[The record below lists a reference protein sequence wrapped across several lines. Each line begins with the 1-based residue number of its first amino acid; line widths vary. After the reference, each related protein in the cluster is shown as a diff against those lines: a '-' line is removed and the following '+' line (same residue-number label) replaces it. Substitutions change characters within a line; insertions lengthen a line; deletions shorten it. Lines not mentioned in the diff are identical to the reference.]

1 MKLTPLDIHH
11 KEFSKSLRGYNEVEV
26 DEFLDQVADELE
38 RLFKENIE
46 LSERIEAAE
55 EKVRSYQEMERTLN
69 NTLLAA
75 QKSADDIIAKAKH
88 EAEVVLKDA
97 EVKAKEIIHNA
108 LQQKQKA
115 QADLVRIKQAEEQFR
130 AQFRALLESHL
141 RGIAEVPLPED
152 VKVLAAE
159 AGGELLGEVEVA
171 PATTAAPAAAVAPEP
186 AAPAADAPAKE
197 TSAQR
202 SYREALEERTGGT
215 ASSAASAAVP
225 AGTEPPAMPVI
236 EPPTPGFV
244 QGIQLGEVTPPEI
257 VDDAPK
263 FEVPEF
269 KLDFRA
275 AGEADDDLDIEE
287 ID

>member
-55 EKVRSYQEMERTLN
+55 EKVRGYQEMERTLN

-130 AQFRALLESHL
+130 VEFRALLESHL

-159 AGGELLGEVEVA
+159 AGGELLGEVEVGSAA
-171 PATTAAPAAAVAPEP
+171 PTAAAAPAEGSEGSGR
-186 AAPAADAPAKE
+186 E
-197 TSAQR
+197 TSARR
-202 SYREALEERTGGT
+202 SYREALEASAGG
-215 ASSAASAAVP
+215 AAASALVAAAP
-225 AGTEPPAMPVI
+225 GAAETSAMPVV

-244 QGIQLGEVTPPEI
+244 QGIQLGEAAPPEV
-257 VDDAPK
+257 VDDAPE

-275 AGEADDDLDIEE
+275 AGEVDDDLDIEE

>member
-141 RGIAEVPLPED
+141 RSLAEVPLPED
-152 VKVLAAE
+152 VKVLVAE
-159 AGGELLGEVEVA
+159 AGGELVGEVEVGSSA
-171 PATTAAPAAAVAPEP
+171 P
-186 AAPAADAPAKE
+186 AAPAASAQAAPADAPE
-197 TSAQR
+197 GGTRGTSAQR
-202 SYREALEERTGGT
+202 SYREALEER
-215 ASSAASAAVP
+215 ASGAASAASAAAAP
-225 AGTEPPAMPVI
+225 AVVEPPAMPVV

-244 QGIQLGEVTPPEI
+244 QGIQLGEVAPPEV

-275 AGEADDDLDIEE
+275 VGEADDDLDIEE

>member
-55 EKVRSYQEMERTLN
+55 EKVRAYQEMERTLN

-115 QADLVRIKQAEEQFR
+115 QADLVRIKQAEEAFR

-141 RGIAEVPLPED
+141 RSVAEIPLPED

-159 AGGELLGEVEVA
+159 VGGEVVGEVEVA
-171 PATTAAPAAAVAPEP
+171 AAQAPAP
-186 AAPAADAPAKE
+186 AEE

-202 SYREALEERTGGT
+202 SYREALEAQIRG
-215 ASSAASAAVP
+215 AAAPAEPAAEAAAEKP
-225 AGTEPPAMPVI
+225 AAPVGEPPA
-236 EPPTPGFV
+236 PGFV
-244 QGIQLGEVTPPEI
+244 QGIQLGEVA
-257 VDDAPK
+257 APDITEEEPR

-275 AGEADDDLDIEE
+275 AGATDDDLDIEE

>member
-55 EKVRSYQEMERTLN
+55 EKVRAYQEMERTLN

-115 QADLVRIKQAEEQFR
+115 QADLIRIKQAEEEFR
-130 AQFRALLESHL
+130 SQFRALLESHL
-141 RGIAEVPLPED
+141 RGVAEIPLPED
-152 VKVLAAE
+152 VKVMAAE

-171 PATTAAPAAAVAPEP
+171 PAPPVQTAGAEPEP
-186 AAPAADAPAKE
+186 TRE

-202 SYREALEERTGGT
+202 SYREALEAQVGGAVAT
-215 ASSAASAAVP
+215 A
-225 AGTEPPAMPVI
+225 EPPAEPAATAPAIPAV
-236 EPPTPGFV
+236 EPPSPGFV
-244 QGIQLGEVTPPEI
+244 QGIQLGEVSPPEV
-257 VDDAPK
+257 VDDAPS
-263 FEVPEF
+263 FDVPEF
-269 KLDFRA
+269 KLDFRS
-275 AGEADDDLDIEE
+275 AGESDDELDIEE

>member
-55 EKVRSYQEMERTLN
+55 EKVRAYQQMEQTLN

-88 EAEVVLKDA
+88 EAEVVLKEAD
-97 EVKAKEIIHNA
+97 VKAKEIIHNA

-115 QADLVRIKQAEEQFR
+115 QADLVRIKQAEEEFR
-130 AQFRALLESHL
+130 KQFRALLESHL
-141 RGIAEVPLPED
+141 RSVAEIPLPED

-159 AGGELLGEVEVA
+159 VGGEVVGEVEVA
-171 PATTAAPAAAVAPEP
+171 PASQPTPVE
-186 AAPAADAPAKE
+186 E

-202 SYREALEERTGGT
+202 SYREALEAQIAG
-215 ASSAASAAVP
+215 AAEPQSEPEAAPAPAVP
-225 AGTEPPAMPVI
+225 VV

-244 QGIQLGEVTPPEI
+244 QGIQLGEVG
-257 VDDAPK
+257 APDIADEEPR

>member
-159 AGGELLGEVEVA
+159 AGGELVGEVEVGSGASTA
-171 PATTAAPAAAVAPEP
+171 PATP
-186 AAPAADAPAKE
+186 ADAPPVAAPEEGPRE

-202 SYREALEERTGGT
+202 SYREALEERAGGAT
-215 ASSAASAAVP
+215 SSVP
-225 AGTEPPAMPVI
+225 AAAAAPEPPAMPVV

-244 QGIQLGEVTPPEI
+244 QGIQLGEVAPPEV

>member
-46 LSERIEAAE
+46 LNERIEAAE

-159 AGGELLGEVEVA
+159 AGGELLGEVEVGSSA
-171 PATTAAPAAAVAPEP
+171 PAPPAQAAAPASEGEP
-186 AAPAADAPAKE
+186 KE

-202 SYREALEERTGGT
+202 SYREALEERAGGG
-215 ASSAASAAVP
+215 APSVPAAAAPAAS
-225 AGTEPPAMPVI
+225 EPPAVPVV

-244 QGIQLGEVTPPEI
+244 QGIQLGEVTPPEV

>member
-46 LSERIEAAE
+46 LFERIEAAE
-55 EKVRSYQEMERTLN
+55 EKVRAYQEMERTLN

-88 EAEVVLKDA
+88 EAELVLKEAD
-97 EVKAKEIIHNA
+97 VKAKEIIHAA

-115 QADLVRIKQAEEQFR
+115 QADLVRIKQAEEEFR

-141 RGIAEVPLPED
+141 RSVAEIPLPED

-159 AGGELLGEVEVA
+159 VGGDVVGEVEVGSVKA
-171 PATTAAPAAAVAPEP
+171 SIRSE
-186 AAPAADAPAKE
+186 E

-202 SYREALEERTGGT
+202 SYREALEAQIRGAAGAAEPANEVSEERP
-215 ASSAASAAVP
+215 AVP
-225 AGTEPPAMPVI
+225 AVEPPS
-236 EPPTPGFV
+236 PGFV
-244 QGIQLGEVTPPEI
+244 QGIQLGEVA
-257 VDDAPK
+257 APDITEEEPR

-269 KLDFRA
+269 KVDFRA
-275 AGEADDDLDIEE
+275 AGAVDDDLDIEE